1 MPPSCSPILLSL
13 SHQNDDAELFGPMRA
28 PIGSGSSPL
37 VLDQS
42 LHFYSPNGHLKVL
55 FYTFVN
61 KTIYIFITQAL
72 SLPVALESIYKAP
85 SVTLTYWCEQ
95 KRSTGL
101 PLKEESKPPRDLKNQ
116 NLEKLCVGITVN

>member
-1 MPPSCSPILLSL
+1 
-13 SHQNDDAELFGPMRA
+13 MRA

-72 SLPVALESIYKAP
+72 SLPVALESVYKAP

-116 NLEKLCVGITVN
+116 NLEKLCVEFFRPEIAQNDPN

>member
-1 MPPSCSPILLSL
+1 
-13 SHQNDDAELFGPMRA
+13 MRA

-61 KTIYIFITQAL
+61 KTIYIFITQVL
-72 SLPVALESIYKAP
+72 SLPVALESVYKAP

-116 NLEKLCVGITVN
+116 NLEKLCVGIFPSRNCPKRPKLSLRAPIGIFTLKYS